1 MGMENDRTIKRRNT
15 MAKRTVL
22 ASRAPD
28 GHLQL
33 LEPVELPTEEKFPV
47 TLEVPEK
54 RATAHS
60 GRKVD
65 LPTWP
70 GKVIGRLTREEIY
83 GDVG

>member
-1 MGMENDRTIKRRNT
+1 

-22 ASRAPD
+22 ASRAAD

-33 LEPVELPTEEKFPV
+33 LEPVELPPEEKFPV
-47 TLEVPEK
+47 TLELPEK
-54 RATAHS
+54 RLTPQP
-60 GRKVD
+60 RRTVD

-70 GKVIGRLTREEIY
+70 GKVLGQLTREEIY

>member
-1 MGMENDRTIKRRNT
+1 MP
-15 MAKRTVL
+15 KRTVL

-33 LEPVELPTEEKFPV
+33 LEPVDLPPDEKFAV
-47 TLEVPEK
+47 TLELPEK
-54 RATAHS
+54 RQAVAAHAL
-60 GRKVD
+60 D

>member
-1 MGMENDRTIKRRNT
+1 

-33 LEPVELPTEEKFPV
+33 LEPVDLPPEEKFPV
-47 TLEVPEK
+47 TLELPEK
-54 RATAHS
+54 RRAPQSSRT
-60 GRKVD
+60 VD

-70 GKVIGRLTREEIY
+70 GKVLGRLTREEIY

>member
-1 MGMENDRTIKRRNT
+1 

-33 LEPVELPTEEKFPV
+33 LEPVDLPQEGKFPV
-47 TLEVPEK
+47 TLELPEK
-54 RATAHS
+54 RPAVAPD
-60 GRKVD
+60 RKVD
-65 LPTWP
+65 LPTWS
-70 GKVIGRLTREEIY
+70 GKVLGRLTREEIY

>member
-1 MGMENDRTIKRRNT
+1 MPKQ
-15 MAKRTVL
+15 TVL

-33 LEPVELPTEEKFPV
+33 LEPVDLPRDEKFAV
-47 TLEVPEK
+47 TLELPEK
-54 RATAHS
+54 RPEAR
-60 GRKVD
+60 GRKLD

-70 GKVIGRLTREEIY
+70 GRVLGRLTREEIY

>member
-1 MGMENDRTIKRRNT
+1 MP
-15 MAKRTVL
+15 KRTVL

-33 LEPVELPTEEKFPV
+33 LEPVDLPPDEKFAV
-47 TLEVPEK
+47 TLELPEK
-54 RATAHS
+54 TAAPGS
-60 GRKVD
+60 RTLD

-70 GKVIGRLTREEIY
+70 GTVLGRLTREEIY

>member
-1 MGMENDRTIKRRNT
+1 

-33 LEPVELPTEEKFPV
+33 LEPVDLPPEEKFPV
-47 TLEVPEK
+47 TLDLPEK
-54 RATAHS
+54 RRAAGR
-60 GRKVD
+60 GRKLD

-70 GKVIGRLTREEIY
+70 GKVLGRLTREEIY

>member
-1 MGMENDRTIKRRNT
+1 

-22 ASRAPD
+22 ASRAAD

-33 LEPVELPTEEKFPV
+33 LEPVELPNDERFPV
-47 TLEVPEK
+47 TLDLPEK
-54 RATAHS
+54 RPAVQAA
-60 GRKVD
+60 RRVD

-70 GKVIGRLTREEIY
+70 GKVIGRLTRDEIY